1 MIILVDFDGT
11 IIPQLPYNGICD
23 IDTGAERV
31 LKRLVSS
38 GHLLVLWT
46 CRNESKENPYNYVNG
61 IYRGKGDTC
70 LDEAVRWFRE
80 RNIPLYGINEVPGE
94 KCKVGCSRK
103 PLGDLL
109 IDDTALGT
117 PLTYGEV
124 NYTSIDTGKLIK
136 GYKTFCVDW
145 GAMEALLTS
154 MKVI

>member
-11 IIPQLPYNGICD
+11 IIPQLPLNGSCD
-23 IDTGAERV
+23 IDTGAEKV

-46 CRNESKENPYNYVNG
+46 CRNNSKSNPYNYVNG
-61 IYRGKGDTC
+61 IYREGETS
-70 LDEAVRWFRE
+70 LDEAVKWFEDRG
-80 RNIPLYGINEVPGE
+80 IPLYGVNEVPGE
-94 KCKVGCSRK
+94 KGKVGCSRK

-124 NYTSIDTGKLIK
+124 NYLSIDTGEIIK
-136 GYKTFCVDW
+136 GYKTYCVDW
-145 GAMEALLTS
+145 RAMEALLTS